1 MEWEL
6 GQGQLC
12 NLQDPVQN
20 KNARF
25 LFKKQERG
33 VKDAKIEGFILPSQ
47 SLSTCHDAF
56 YLQFNVLSKAKFKF

>member
-33 VKDAKIEGFILPSQ
+33 VKDAKIEGFILPFPV
-47 SLSTCHDAF
+47 SL
-56 YLQFNVLSKAKFKF
+56 NLS